1 VINADARPEQPND
14 PNGAATSHSRRYNA
28 PQKYVGKLFGE
39 QKYGEVLMADAET
52 HGRDLVVQLR
62 GGGLQYIHETH
73 RSFDALHFVLL
84 FPRGEDGWT
93 IGLRKA
99 NSRQQ
104 VSPCNFYAHK
114 LQWRQQC
121 IAYVAAVV
129 SRVLLQ
135 RIREGRDAAAVL
147 AAEEPENAA
156 GGIVTKLGGPCG
168 EWRCG

>member
-1 VINADARPEQPND
+1 
-14 PNGAATSHSRRYNA
+14 
-28 PQKYVGKLFGE
+28 
-39 QKYGEVLMADAET
+39 MADAET

-114 LQWRQQC
+114 LQWRIGEDGSNALLMSQRLFQEYC
-121 IAYVAAVV
+121 CSAFAKAETQRLSWQRKNQKTLRAA
-129 SRVLLQ
+129 L
-135 RIREGRDAAAVL
+135 
-147 AAEEPENAA
+147 
-156 GGIVTKLGGPCG
+156 
-168 EWRCG
+168 